1 MNKRKITILAVIAL
15 VLLLAASCIRI
26 IRPAGDTLLLF
37 HNPFHQG
44 SASVGSD
51 IRADFDA
58 AGKPSENVVSIDYV
72 GSRGGDYYLC
82 RYDAGNGITEEY
94 YAFDDGDLN
103 STVRAVVLWP

>member
-37 HNPFHQG
+37 QNPFHQG

-58 AGKPSENVVSIDYV
+58 AGKPSDKIQSIDYV
-72 GSRGGDYYLC
+72 GSKGGDYYVC
-82 RYDAGNGITEEY
+82 QYDGGERY
-94 YAFDDGDLN
+94 YAFDDGDLD
-103 STVRAVVLWP
+103 SAVRAKVLWP

>member
-1 MNKRKITILAVIAL
+1 MNKRKITILAVVAL

-58 AGKPSENVVSIDYV
+58 AGKPSDKIRSIDYV
-72 GSRGGDYYLC
+72 GSNGGDYYVC
-82 RYDAGNGITEEY
+82 QYDGGERY
-94 YAFDDGDLN
+94 YAFDDGDLD
-103 STVRAVVLWP
+103 SAVRAKVLWP

>member
-58 AGKPSENVVSIDYV
+58 AGKPSDKIQSIDYV
-72 GSRGGDYYLC
+72 GSNGGDYYVC
-82 RYDAGNGITEEY
+82 QYDGGERY
-94 YAFDDGDLN
+94 YAYDDGDLD
-103 STVRAVVLWP
+103 STARAKVLWP

>member
-1 MNKRKITILAVIAL
+1 MKLSKRKIIAIVALALGLI
-15 VLLLAASCIRI
+15 LAASCVRV

-58 AGKPSENVVSIDYV
+58 AGKPSDKIQSIDYV
-72 GSRGGDYYLC
+72 GSNGGDYYVC
-82 RYDAGNGITEEY
+82 QYDGGERY
-94 YAFDDGDLN
+94 YAFDDGDLD
-103 STVRAVVLWP
+103 SAVRAKVLWP